1 MTAFETIKQIY
12 RVDRKEI
19 SFLRFIFEGYD
30 GIAVIKTIDPKK
42 GVILLYISPG
52 CEDDTEMILKDL
64 KQEMMIERLPIES
77 FPPIDLEP

>member
-1 MTAFETIKQIY
+1 LTAFETIKQIY